1 MDSNQLEQLV
11 LDKTRTLIA
20 SAENQ
25 YHIRLVAPE
34 IRFDL
39 RGKAAGMV
47 VFNPRSSKSL
57 IRYNAQMLNENGQDF
72 IHQTVPHEV
81 AHLVARVLHGVKIRP
96 HGREWKSIM
105 NEFGAKPK
113 RCHNFST
120 QSIPTRRMRYFPYRC
135 SCSNHQ
141 LSAIR
146 HRRTLSGV
154 IYLCRACGSPLTS
167 S

>member
-1 MDSNQLEQLV
+1 M

-20 SAENQ
+20 SAEN
-25 YHIRLVAPE
+25 HFNIRLNPPE

-47 VFNPRSSKSL
+47 VFKPLRKPL
-57 IRYNAQMLNENGQDF
+57 IRYNAVMLSENGQDF
-72 IHQTVPHEV
+72 LHQTVPHEV

-96 HGREWKSIM
+96 HGREWQSIM
-105 NEFGAKPK
+105 SKFGAKPI

-120 QSIPTRRMRYFPYRC
+120 QGIPTRRMRYFPYRC
-135 SCSNHQ
+135 SCRNHQ

-154 IYLCRACGSPLTS
+154 TYLCRTCGSPLTS
-167 S
+167 L